1 MKSCAGR
8 FGALTGFGLSLV
20 KWVAIAKV
28 CSVYFIS
35 TVSSCYILVIYLS
48 LALQSGVVTVTGMMS
63 SIVYCKSSDPGN
75 SWQFFGGPVG
85 VLAFVEVTDY
95 LLTCILLN
103 VIGK

>member
-35 TVSSCYILVIYLS
+35 TVSSCYILVIYLL
-48 LALQSGVVTVTGMMS
+48 LALQCSVATVTGMIS
-63 SIVYCKSSDPGN
+63 SISSCKSLDPGN
-75 SWQFFGGPVG
+75 S
-85 VLAFVEVTDY
+85 
-95 LLTCILLN
+95 
-103 VIGK
+103 